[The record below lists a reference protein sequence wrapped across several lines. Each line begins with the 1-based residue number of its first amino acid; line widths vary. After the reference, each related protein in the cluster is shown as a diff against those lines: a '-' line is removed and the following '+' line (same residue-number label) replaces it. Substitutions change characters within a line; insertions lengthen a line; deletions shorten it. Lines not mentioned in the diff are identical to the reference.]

1 MRSDLA
7 LFGGQTGAIRLWD
20 IQPGATLVER
30 AFLQGHDSPVTAVA
44 FSPDGTTL
52 ASSGGRAFLRVDATD
67 NMFGI
72 ALWDVDTVTLIDGLR
87 GHTADVLALQ
97 FNTAG
102 SVLYS
107 ASLDGSIRMWDTA
120 TFQQTA
126 LAQYPVND
134 IALSPDGM
142 LLAAGLANGDVA
154 LLDAATLEEQA
165 TVTAHT
171 ASVNSVA
178 FNSDGSLLVSGGD
191 DANAYVWEVSAALSG
206 DAPVE
211 PQLLTGHF
219 DSVTDVA
226 FSPDD
231 GLIAT
236 LSDDNAIRL
245 WGITPT
251 FG

>member
-7 LFGGQTGAIRLWD
+7 LFGGQTGAIRIWD
-20 IQPGATLVER
+20 IQAGATLVER

-44 FSPDGTTL
+44 FSPDGTKL

-72 ALWDVDTVTLIDGLR
+72 AMWDVDTVTLIDGFR

-97 FNTAG
+97 FNEAG

-134 IALSPDGM
+134 IALSPDGT

-154 LLDAATLEEQA
+154 LLDAATLEERT

-178 FNSDGSLLVSGGD
+178 FNSDGTLLVSGGD
-191 DANAYVWEVSAALSG
+191 DDNAYVWEVSAALSG
-206 DAPVE
+206 DVPVQ

-219 DSVTDVA
+219 DGVIDVA

-231 GLIAT
+231 GMIAT
-236 LSDDNAIRL
+236 LSDDNTIRL